1 MSEHVRSSSP
11 ASLQQYII
19 GSQSLRRAV
28 FLGSMG
34 SPHTGPSRLD
44 EGLEIQEAKGDLE
57 SQLRGMILR
66 NATSPI
72 STSSQR
78 HQTEQ
83 GTVQGIRP
91 SELYTRSPAQV
102 TSAPLQHQQIHEGRQ
117 YREASNMVHPGK
129 RNGRFAATPPTLPQ
143 VAADMSAQAGVPHE
157 LTVQTPTPAPKVGPP
172 KDCLPP
178 HGQASQTPPTL
189 PASQN
194 QGWKSPVSPPR
205 PWPAR
210 NPARSD
216 VDAGKD
222 VNIGAGKKSKPVD
235 FQSAGKTI
243 INRGE
248 SHQKEVSALPQKT
261 TRVPAVNGP
270 DLAKPQ
276 PQPGY
281 KKSQASSS
289 STSGGVSLLPPKLQS
304 FAGPNKTAT
313 AQLQQEPVTKRLG
326 ALPLQHRPVQINQT
340 NGVQGPQG
348 NPRPPPNGYNYAQR
362 SGPSGQNHGNSPGW
376 RPFAAI
382 DLQARYM
389 EELANAEIAAAAA
402 DKSQTLEKEQLRRTL
417 EMICRDVIGDYEQ
430 VENPSFDRITVV
442 LVPFGSLTSGFATR
456 SSDMD
461 LTLQSP
467 QSVPDLASNESVI
480 PRLIEKA
487 LMEKGYGVRLLTRA
501 RVPIIKLCQHPS
513 PELSEALRQERIKW
527 ENTPVTERKD
537 ELEKSKLTGKKK
549 KHSRRDKETRAYH
562 SKLKTASKE
571 EELRLK
577 QSGETR
583 DGDSD
588 EDTSSEDDEGPASV
602 EGAQLV
608 HAGTNSQIPDKNEKI
623 RKEKE
628 PKPEQII
635 KPFPFEDYSDENL
648 LEILEI
654 AINEGWFN
662 DDERDIVQRFSEAVR
677 KQSLNDSHNEPKLIA
692 AREEIKQLSSVLKKY
707 RPKRERDTSLD
718 FPKNGVGIQCD
729 INFSN
734 ELAIHNTE
742 LLRCYSHCHPVI
754 RKLVI
759 FVKAWAKKRKINS
772 PYQGTLSSYGYVL
785 MVLHYAVNVAEPP
798 LAPNLQLHQRAQ
810 REVVNGHNVTFW
822 RNEKE
827 IIDQGLR
834 NNYGGNR
841 ASLGEHLRQFFT
853 YYAWQNNKTKLGGF
867 IWATQV
873 LSLRTQGGILLKKDK
888 NWVEMTITKTEAAN
902 PNQEAK
908 EVKNRHLFCIED
920 PFELE
925 HNVARTVDY
934 DGINRIRDEFKRAC
948 DHFRYLG
955 EAQKGKI
962 TNLFEEAEEPVR
974 PYRFFGPRPKLQH
987 LGPVQGC
994 RNLPK
999 EKRPTSESSPPED
1012 PKPSTSELA
1021 NSKAGPSTTD
1031 NHLSSNEDPKHT
1043 ADDEAKEFKKLRR
1056 MYGEDVSTSEES
1068 EKAVPKYR
1076 F

>member
-1 MSEHVRSSSP
+1 
-11 ASLQQYII
+11 
-19 GSQSLRRAV
+19 
-28 FLGSMG
+28 
-34 SPHTGPSRLD
+34 
-44 EGLEIQEAKGDLE
+44 
-57 SQLRGMILR
+57 
-66 NATSPI
+66 
-72 STSSQR
+72 
-78 HQTEQ
+78 
-83 GTVQGIRP
+83 
-91 SELYTRSPAQV
+91 
-102 TSAPLQHQQIHEGRQ
+102 
-117 YREASNMVHPGK
+117 
-129 RNGRFAATPPTLPQ
+129 
-143 VAADMSAQAGVPHE
+143 
-157 LTVQTPTPAPKVGPP
+157 
-172 KDCLPP
+172 
-178 HGQASQTPPTL
+178 
-189 PASQN
+189 
-194 QGWKSPVSPPR
+194 
-205 PWPAR
+205 
-210 NPARSD
+210 
-216 VDAGKD
+216 
-222 VNIGAGKKSKPVD
+222 
-235 FQSAGKTI
+235 
-243 INRGE
+243 
-248 SHQKEVSALPQKT
+248 
-261 TRVPAVNGP
+261 
-270 DLAKPQ
+270 
-276 PQPGY
+276 
-281 KKSQASSS
+281 
-289 STSGGVSLLPPKLQS
+289 
-304 FAGPNKTAT
+304 
-313 AQLQQEPVTKRLG
+313 
-326 ALPLQHRPVQINQT
+326 
-340 NGVQGPQG
+340 
-348 NPRPPPNGYNYAQR
+348 
-362 SGPSGQNHGNSPGW
+362 
-376 RPFAAI
+376 
-382 DLQARYM
+382 M

-402 DKSQTLEKEQLRRTL
+402 NESQTLEKEQLRRTL

-430 VENPSFDRITVV
+430 VKNPSFDRIMVV
-442 LVPFGSLTSGFATR
+442 LVPFGSLTSGFATK

-461 LTLQSP
+461 LALQSP
-467 QSVPDLASNESVI
+467 QSVPDLASSESVI

-513 PELSEALRQERIKW
+513 PELAEALRQERINW

-562 SKLKTASKE
+562 SKLKKASNE
-571 EELRLK
+571 EQLRPK
-577 QSGETR
+577 QSNETR

-588 EDTSSEDDEGPASV
+588 DDNSSEDDEGPASA
-602 EGAQLV
+602 EGVQLA
-608 HAGTNSQIPDKNEKI
+608 HAGTNSQISGKNDKTGKG
-623 RKEKE
+623 KE
-628 PKPEQII
+628 PKSEQIV

-662 DDERDIVQRFSEAVR
+662 DDERDIVQRFCEAVR
-677 KQSLNDSHNEPKLIA
+677 KQSLNDPHTESKLIA

-734 ELAIHNTE
+734 ALAIHNTK
-742 LLRCYSHCHPVI
+742 LLRCYSHCHPFI

-810 REVVNGHNVTFW
+810 HEVINGHNITFW

-853 YYAWQNNKTKLGGF
+853 YYAWQSNKTRLGGF

-873 LSLRTQGGILLKKDK
+873 LSLRTKGGILLKKDK
-888 NWVEMTITKTEAAN
+888 NWVEMTITKTEATN

-934 DGINRIRDEFKRAC
+934 DGVNRIRDELKRAC

-962 TNLFEEAEEPVR
+962 TNMFEEAEEPVR

-999 EKRPTSESSPPED
+999 EKRPPNEYSPPED
-1012 PKPSTSELA
+1012 PKPSISEPT
-1021 NSKAGPSTTD
+1021 NSKADPSATD
-1031 NHLSSNEDPKHT
+1031 KHLSSNEDPKHIT
-1043 ADDEAKEFKKLRR
+1043 DDEGKEYKKLRR

-1068 EKAVPKYR
+1068 EQVMPNYR